1 MRAAAREFCAVL
13 IALAAA
19 PGAVAAPR
27 SAITA
32 ESAAERRAVRGVP
45 IDDSALSESPELRE
59 VRRFEEENFPRDGA
73 APEALPESEPVAP
86 AADLPGAL
94 EGRWGGSGDIPAE
107 LRSAAATRR
116 PAPAPPAQWLENL
129 ALPDLPVRW
138 EPQVVRFLQFWK
150 TDPRGRTIMAS
161 WLRKL
166 GRYRALFESAL
177 EREGVPRDIVF
188 VSMIESGFEPG
199 AVSRVGAGGLWQFM
213 PGVARAYGL
222 EVGPWVDARRDPE
235 RSVEAAARYLKDL
248 YVRFGSWPLA
258 LAGYHAGYGGVL
270 KSIVRY
276 NTNDYWELC
285 RHEAGLPWETTLYV
299 PKILAAAIVAH
310 NLQAFG
316 YDGVTPDAP
325 WAYDRTTVPG
335 GTTLATV
342 ARAAGTRT
350 ELIESLNPELVRG
363 RTPVDRGSVAV
374 RLPAGAASAFALGID
389 GARAGVDEVET
400 VVLRFGESL
409 EDVARTRGLALRELK
424 KLNGVRELGE
434 LRPGATVVVPRRGG
448 RGAVAG
454 EPDDVLVAVPDRT
467 FTYADRDRV
476 FYRTREGDTLREIA
490 GVFHVAVDEL
500 VEWNNIDPEAK
511 LHPKLVLQLYVRKDF
526 DRAGVALLD
535 PVKVHAVTL
544 GTEEFLALEAARR
557 GKTRLPYVARS
568 GDTLAKIARRYGLQP
583 GDLARINRL
592 SSSSELQ
599 AGQTIYVYSPTPQMP
614 REGMVGRAPRRRV
627 AIPVAAASRDG
638 SGRLPGKSTGSSAAA
653 RSPASK
659 ATPGKS
665 GVRPTK
671 TPLLVKTTEVRR
683 GVPVTA
689 AGARRGGPTVGGR
702 PAVR

>member
-1 MRAAAREFCAVL
+1 MPAAAHEFCVVL
-13 IALAAA
+13 IAVAAA
-19 PGAVAAPR
+19 SSRAGAAPR
-27 SAITA
+27 PAIVE

-45 IDDSALSESPELRE
+45 VEDSAVSESPELRE
-59 VRRFEEENFPRDGA
+59 VRRFEEEAFPRERAA
-73 APEALPESEPVAP
+73 APASPDSEPAP
-86 AADLPGAL
+86 PAGDLPGGL

-107 LRSAAATRR
+107 LRGAGVVRR
-116 PAPAPPAQWLENL
+116 PAPPPPAQWLKDL

-138 EPQVVRFLQFWK
+138 EPQVVRFLQYWK

-166 GRYRALFESAL
+166 GRYRTLFESAL
-177 EREGVPRDIVF
+177 ERQGVPRDIIF

-199 AVSRVGAGGLWQFM
+199 AVSRVGASGLWQFM

-235 RSVEAAARYLKDL
+235 RSVEAAAHYLQDL

-316 YDGVTPDAP
+316 YDDVTPDAP

-335 GTTLATV
+335 GTTLAAV

-350 ELIESLNPELVRG
+350 EVIESLNPELVRG
-363 RTPVDRGSVAV
+363 RTPADRGSVAV
-374 RLPAGAASAFALGID
+374 RLPAGAAAAFALGID
-389 GARAGVDEVET
+389 GARTGSDEVET

-448 RGAVAG
+448 RGALA
-454 EPDDVLVAVPDRT
+454 EEDVLVAVPDRS
-467 FTYADRDRV
+467 FTYADRERV
-476 FYRTREGDTLREIA
+476 FYRTREGDTLPEIA
-490 GVFHVAVDEL
+490 GVFNVAVDEL

-535 PVKVHAVTL
+535 PLKVHAVTL

-583 GDLARINRL
+583 GDLARINRI
-592 SSSSELQ
+592 SSSSELE
-599 AGQTIYVYSPTPQMP
+599 AGQTIYVYSPTAQLP
-614 REGMVGRAPRRRV
+614 REGMVGRSAPRRRGV
-627 AIPVAAASRDG
+627 VPAAASRNG
-638 SGRLPGKSTGSSAAA
+638 AGRPAGNRGTAAAA

-665 GVRPTK
+665 GGRPTK
-671 TPLLVKTTEVRR
+671 TPLLVKTTDLKR
-683 GVPVTA
+683 GAPVTV
-689 AGARRGGPTVGGR
+689 AGARRGGATVGGR
-702 PAVR
+702 PAAR